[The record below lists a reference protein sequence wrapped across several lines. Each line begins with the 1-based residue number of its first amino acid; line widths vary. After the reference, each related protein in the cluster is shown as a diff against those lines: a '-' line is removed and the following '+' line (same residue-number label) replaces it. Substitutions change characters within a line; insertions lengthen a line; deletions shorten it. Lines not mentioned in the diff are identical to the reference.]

1 MSNDLSGRISKA
13 ENDMFAMII
22 EWFGEPQ
29 NARRLALEEAVRY
42 RGRVPEVLG
51 LSKRRKK

>member
-1 MSNDLSGRISKA
+1 
-13 ENDMFAMII
+13 MFAMII